1 MKKDNIEY
9 IEYKK
14 LVRDEVPNII
24 EKTGKKLVCYEIP
37 QADFENE
44 VILELQRQSGEYLQY
59 KSKVELADILELFNV
74 LLELRSYTFSEID
87 DIRQKKLMEKGGFE
101 RRIFL
106 VEAEK

>member
-44 VILELQRQSGEYLQY
+44 VILELQRQSGEYL
-59 KSKVELADILELFNV
+59 
-74 LLELRSYTFSEID
+74 LELRSYTFSEID
-87 DIRQKKLMEKGGFE
+87 DIRQKKLLEKGGFE